1 VCGGAKTRERRHGSG
16 GLALGQ
22 VERGQL
28 GGDGAV
34 RVREFLALASC

>member
-1 VCGGAKTRERRHGSG
+1 MPGSS
-16 GLALGQ
+16 GQ